1 MKTLNL
7 SSKFLSLFFFF
18 LLISCT
24 EKFDVS
30 MLTLLQE
37 MGDRKTVAEFPQ
49 PVFKLKQES
58 SYNRVS
64 VTPEDAKTWFANSDF
79 NSSPSNH
86 KFIRVD
92 TVNGAKEWV
101 LMDHKSPGAIVRTW
115 MPFPNAKSP
124 NTDNIIKVYI
134 DGDTVPAIQGNMLEV
149 FNGDGIIPYPF
160 AHKSLRSAVSFFPI
174 TYSKLLLSAKTF

>member
-1 MKTLNL
+1 
-7 SSKFLSLFFFF
+7 
-18 LLISCT
+18 
-24 EKFDVS
+24 

-79 NSSPSNH
+79 NSSPSDH

-124 NTDNIIKVYI
+124 NTDNI
-134 DGDTVPAIQGNMLEV
+134 GTV
-149 FNGDGIIPYPF
+149 
-160 AHKSLRSAVSFFPI
+160 
-174 TYSKLLLSAKTF
+174 AK